1 MIIDII
7 MKSIEKEYSWD
18 SSKKE
23 IIRFGIQSGL
33 EILVNVLTSILIFYV
48 MDMFWEGIFFFL
60 VFIPVRIFSGG
71 YHAETFFRCWLLS
84 SAILLLV
91 LDISKRTTLS
101 GIVSFILICVLC
113 VLIWMIGAVINDN
126 RPVSQNEYV
135 KFLKKLHITMGIQIV
150 LAIILIE
157 LQKTILINILICSL
171 AVNLLS
177 LIIGK
182 VKYQN
187 NNENSFV

>member
-1 MIIDII
+1 MR
-7 MKSIEKEYSWD
+7 SIEKEYSWN

-23 IIRFGIQSGL
+23 VIRFGIQSGL
-33 EILVNVLTSILIFYV
+33 EILVNVITSIIIFFV
-48 MDMFWEGIFFFL
+48 MDMFGEGIFFFL
-60 VFIPVRIFSGG
+60 VFIPIRIFSGG
-71 YHAETFFRCWLLS
+71 YHADTFFRCWLLS
-84 SAILLLV
+84 SSILFLV
-91 LDISKRTTLS
+91 LAISKRTTLS
-101 GIVSFILICVLC
+101 EIVSFILICVLC
-113 VLIWMIGAVINDN
+113 ILIWMIGAVINDN

-150 LAIILIE
+150 LAVILIE
-157 LQKTILINILICSL
+157 LKKTTLINIIICSL